1 MNTIPITTINKT
13 QPTTT
18 TIIIV
23 VMSEVSSVSLV
34 CSTVVDVLDLEVDVS
49 GLADVLDALAGLV
62 LLWVLPGLVD

>member
-1 MNTIPITTINKT
+1 MFSRVLRDYL
-13 QPTTT
+13 PTTT

-49 GLADVLDALAGLV
+49 GLADVLDAMVGLV
-62 LLWVLPGLVD
+62 VLWVLPGLVD